1 MSAPLLFGLSRLQRA
16 TVTRI
21 GKPVTIKPPDKRG
34 DMGTVHVS
42 NRYDL
47 VIFDFDGTLADSL
60 TWFRGELPDLVDKHG
75 LAPICTEKAEALRGL
90 TPKAIMDELS
100 IPTWKLPFIA
110 ADVRAR
116 AAENVDKIHLFDG
129 IRDLIG
135 ELVARQV
142 DLAVVSS
149 NGETAV
155 RAVLGEPLSG
165 HFSQF
170 ACGAALFGKASI
182 FRKVIGRA
190 GTTPAR
196 TLCVGDEVRD
206 IDAARDAG
214 CASGAVD
221 WGFATADILAA
232 QAPTHLFSRPSDI
245 IDQLDCAEARRS
257 NA

>member
-1 MSAPLLFGLSRLQRA
+1 M
-16 TVTRI
+16 
-21 GKPVTIKPPDKRG
+21 TIKPPDKRG
-34 DMGTVHVS
+34 DLGTVHVP

-75 LAPICTEKAEALRGL
+75 LAPICPERAESLRSL
-90 TPKAIMDELS
+90 TPKAIMDELG
-100 IPTWKLPFIA
+100 IPAWKVPFIA

-116 AAENVDKIHLFDG
+116 AAENVDRIHLFDG
-129 IRDLIG
+129 VRDLI
-135 ELVARQV
+135 EDLVALQV

-155 RAVLGEPLSG
+155 RAVLGDKLAG

-170 ACGAALFGKASI
+170 ACGAALFGKASV

-206 IDAARDAG
+206 IDAAREAG

-221 WGFATADILAA
+221 WGFATPEILGA
-232 QAPTHLFSRPSDI
+232 QTPDYLFRRPSEI
-245 IDQLDCAEARRS
+245 AASLTAVTRQSLGV
-257 NA
+257 

>member
-1 MSAPLLFGLSRLQRA
+1 MP
-16 TVTRI
+16 
-21 GKPVTIKPPDKRG
+21 
-34 DMGTVHVS
+34 

-75 LAPICTEKAEALRGL
+75 LAPICADRAESLRGL
-90 TPKAIMDELS
+90 TPKAIMDALS
-100 IPTWKLPFIA
+100 IPTWKIPFIA

-129 IRDLIG
+129 IRDLVAD
-135 ELVARQV
+135 LVERGIE
-142 DLAVVSS
+142 LAVVSS

-155 RAVLGEPLSG
+155 RAVMGEQLAG
-165 HFSQF
+165 QFSQF

-182 FRKVIGRA
+182 FRKVISRA

-221 WGFATADILAA
+221 WGFATAEILAA
-232 QAPTHLFSRPSDI
+232 QSPTHLFGRPSEIVAHLSHNDTC
-245 IDQLDCAEARRS
+245 QA